1 METFDRTAMPAR
13 DSLTRRI
20 GKLVCLLFLSSLF
33 VPLFFVQALLCSV
46 KTFFDILAG
55 GLKSWAEDV
64 WEIWTDPPDPSTAP
78 HPDTPRESHQAI
90 IAAKPAVK
98 ALQNNSVR

>member
-1 METFDRTAMPAR
+1 METFESTAMPTR
-13 DSLTRRI
+13 DSLPRRI
-20 GKLVCLLFLSSLF
+20 GKIGCLLLLSSVL

-46 KTFFDILAG
+46 KTFFDILAE

-78 HPDTPRESHQAI
+78 QATAPEELPRPFAVTPTIVE
-90 IAAKPAVK
+90 K
-98 ALQNNSVR
+98 